1 VDPKVPIETTSE
13 VLAQLLKGKIDA
25 TQLSEVSAGTFRQ
38 SSNVHMVDMVEA
50 EVSLRATDFFSNGVA
65 ETCVGLSIVIL
76 AHTLLGWGML
86 PGNFQKLEDKPAS
99 NHLKHFPRFEA
110 EYFQKNLQTCRGV
123 EEPRSKERLQSNP
136 AGAFLYQISQWQ
148 AQYATHSPHHQC
160 KIRGEGSWELRGGGA
175 SAGELREIKSIL
187 DSFPVVGAGYP
198 ERTSKLAEY

>member
-25 TQLSEVSAGTFRQ
+25 IQLSEVSADTFRR

-86 PGNFQKLEDKPAS
+86 TGNFQKLEDMPAS
-99 NHLKHFPRFEA
+99 NHHKHFPRFEA
-110 EYFQKNLQTCRGV
+110 EYFQKNLQLV
-123 EEPRSKERLQSNP
+123 EELKNLAAKKGCSPIQLALSCIKSHNGKPSMPRILPTASARSEVRV
-136 AGAFLYQISQWQ
+136 
-148 AQYATHSPHHQC
+148 
-160 KIRGEGSWELRGGGA
+160 RGNCEAVELR
-175 SAGELREIKSIL
+175 R
-187 DSFPVVGAGYP
+187 VN
-198 ERTSKLAEY
+198 